1 MSNNITNILG
11 SGSNIQLQQ
20 ETFNSS
26 QTQTIVSEE
35 TLDFEKI
42 IEFVNKIK
50 KYDNILDDEFGNK
63 ATEIREKITDIEN
76 LAKKKENP
84 SKIKILLNELKKL
97 SIGVGQGLIATG
109 IAEGIKALI
118 M

>member
-42 IEFVNKIK
+42 IEFVNEIK

-63 ATEIREKITDIEN
+63 ATEIREKITDIEK